1 MTRRC
6 GFLRL
11 SVPEFQCSNV
21 PEFQIS
27 NFKFLKSPL
36 PSLLASPLI
45 ISLSLQS
52 NQLKAMELS
61 PSSRTEL
68 SELGEFG
75 LIDLLTKDISLVN
88 SSSVHGVGDD
98 AAVVDNKG
106 KLTLVST
113 DLLVEGVH
121 FDLSYTPLKHLGYK
135 AAVVNISDIAA
146 MNGTAKQLL
155 VGLSVSN
162 RFPVEAL
169 EELYSGIRQACKVY
183 NVDLVGG
190 DTTSSVRGLFLSIT
204 VIGEA
209 EPGDVVYRHTARDHD
224 LICVSGDLGGAYMG
238 LLLLEREKAVFQGDP
253 DMQPDIEGN
262 DYILERQLK
271 PEPRTDIISLLKE
284 AHIKPTAM
292 IDISDGLGSDLLH
305 ICNDSKL
312 GCRIYEDTIPLDA
325 TTINMAGVFNISPIT
340 AALNGGEDYELLFTI
355 DQLDYEKV
363 KAIPGITIIGHMTE
377 LSEGAGLVANDGAL
391 VEITAQ
397 GWNALRK

>member
-1 MTRRC
+1 
-6 GFLRL
+6 
-11 SVPEFQCSNV
+11 
-21 PEFQIS
+21 
-27 NFKFLKSPL
+27 
-36 PSLLASPLI
+36 
-45 ISLSLQS
+45 
-52 NQLKAMELS
+52 MES
-61 PSSRTEL
+61 TPSSRTEL

-88 SSSVHGVGDD
+88 SSSVCGVGDD
-98 AAVVDNKG
+98 AAVIDNKG

-135 AAVVNISDIAA
+135 AAVVNISDIVA
-146 MNGTAKQLL
+146 MNGMAKQLL
-155 VGLSVSN
+155 VALSVSN

-169 EELYSGIRQACKVY
+169 EELYAGIRQACKVY

-190 DTTSSVRGLFLSIT
+190 DTTSSVRGLFLSVT
-204 VIGEA
+204 VIGEV
-209 EPGDVVYRHTARDHD
+209 EPGDVVYRNTARDHD

-271 PEPRTDIISLLKE
+271 PEPRTDIISLLRE
-284 AHIKPTAM
+284 AHVKPTAM

-325 TTINMAGVFNISPIT
+325 TTINMAGVFNLSPIT

>member
-1 MTRRC
+1 
-6 GFLRL
+6 
-11 SVPEFQCSNV
+11 
-21 PEFQIS
+21 
-27 NFKFLKSPL
+27 
-36 PSLLASPLI
+36 
-45 ISLSLQS
+45 
-52 NQLKAMELS
+52 MELS

-88 SSSVHGVGDD
+88 SSSVYGIGDD

-183 NVDLVGG
+183 HVDLVGG

-325 TTINMAGVFNISPIT
+325 TTVNMAGVFNISPIT

-397 GWNALRK
+397 GWNALRSNVKF